1 MKGRRFSFLFLV
13 VFLLLNVG
21 CDTLEHAIIS
31 VLVVD
36 NDHQE
41 TPIPDVEITITPGY
55 IVKKTNANGIA
66 SFEVAP
72 GSYYVDAD
80 VCCIGPGFIHYHEL
94 VAVVMNETTEI
105 KLFGCLRCL

>member
-1 MKGRRFSFLFLV
+1 MKGKRFSFLFLV

-21 CDTLEHAIIS
+21 CDTLGPAIIS

-41 TPIPDVEITITPGY
+41 TPIPDVEITITPGN

-66 SFEVAP
+66 GFEVAP
-72 GSYYVDAD
+72 GHYYVDAD
-80 VCCIGPGFIHYHEL
+80 VCCLGPGYIHYHEP
-94 VAVVMNETTEI
+94 VAVVENDTTEV
-105 KLFGCLRCL
+105 KLLGCLACL